1 MPSFTSQKTAFYKP
15 LNIKSLR
22 HEAQSAAQRLPHPP
36 RTTPITQ
43 GHNHT
48 LKHDKTRKNIP
59 PTIIILTKNM
69 HT

>member
-1 MPSFTSQKTAFYKP
+1 MRRKA
-15 LNIKSLR
+15 
-22 HEAQSAAQRLPHPP
+22 PHNGGPTPP
-36 RTTPITQ
+36 RTTPIAQ

>member
-22 HEAQSAAQRLPHPP
+22 HEAQSAAQRLPTPP

-48 LKHDKTRKNIP
+48 LKHDKHAKYTANNYHID
-59 PTIIILTKNM
+59 KNM

>member
-22 HEAQSAAQRLPHPP
+22 HEA
-36 RTTPITQ
+36 TPIAQ

>member
-1 MPSFTSQKTAFYKP
+1 MMRKA
-15 LNIKSLR
+15 
-22 HEAQSAAQRLPHPP
+22 PHNGGPTLP
-36 RTTPITQ
+36 RTTPIAQ

-48 LKHDKTRKNIP
+48 LKNDKTRKNIP